1 MKTRHRRKK
10 RRTGL
15 VLIGCMVFVLCGM
28 ISYKKIELDAKS
40 TQYKEMTQKYEKE
53 LEDLKKQ
60 EEEIQ
65 SLKDY
70 VQTKAYIEQMAREKL
85 GLVYKGEIIFKA
97 TE

>member
-1 MKTRHRRKK
+1 
-10 RRTGL
+10 
-15 VLIGCMVFVLCGM
+15 MVFVLCGM

-40 TQYKEMTQKYEKE
+40 TQYKETVKKYEKE
-53 LEDLKKQ
+53 LEDLEKQ